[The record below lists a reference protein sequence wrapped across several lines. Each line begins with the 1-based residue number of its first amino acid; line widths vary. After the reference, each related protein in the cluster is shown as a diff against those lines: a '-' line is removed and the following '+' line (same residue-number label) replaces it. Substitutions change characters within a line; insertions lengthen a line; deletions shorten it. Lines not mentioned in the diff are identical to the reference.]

1 MADNRR
7 RRRNIARFFAP
18 LALVAF
24 GVALAMVILSFTN
37 EQDDGGDGQRS
48 TTESSRQTTPENAQ
62 TPRRQRRAFYRVKLN
77 DTLGLIAEK
86 TGVPVE
92 RLQELNPE
100 LDPQNLV
107 VGQRVKLRE

>member
-1 MADNRR
+1 MADHRR
-7 RRRNIARFFAP
+7 RRLNAARIVAP
-18 LALVAF
+18 
-24 GVALAMVILSFTN
+24 VALLTVSAVAAAMVLSFTG
-37 EQDDGGDGQRS
+37 EDDDGDRAER
-48 TTESSRQTTPENAQ
+48 TTTRDQTTQQDSEAG
-62 TPRRQRRAFYRVKLN
+62 RRSQRRFYRVKLN

-100 LDPQNLV
+100 LDPQNLI